1 MANFAPKFL
10 NCYNCKMEQPTQF
23 SQNVIESE
31 IAELAKK
38 IQEKRKILEEQNG
51 IIEEK
56 DLVRSAVAEGISR
69 SPLSQASST
78 QTAQKIT
85 TTASQSSG
93 KKADVSYLDTL
104 DEESG
109 AEVNRLIDVAFTK
122 GIEAA
127 FSEVSKDEPYI
138 MDAFHDVLVD
148 RLYEELKKKGVV
160 K

>member
-1 MANFAPKFL
+1 
-10 NCYNCKMEQPTQF
+10 MEQPTQF
-23 SQNVIESE
+23 SQNVIEAE

-38 IQEKRKILEEQNG
+38 IGEKRKILEEQKG

-56 DLVRSAVAEGISR
+56 DLVRSAVAEGISK
-69 SPLSQASST
+69 SPLQQTSSSSQTSRKTTATASSAKT
-78 QTAQKIT
+78 
-85 TTASQSSG
+85 
-93 KKADVSYLDTL
+93 ADVSYLDML

-122 GIEAA
+122 GIAAA

-148 RLYEELKKKGVV
+148 RLYEELKIRGIV

>member
-1 MANFAPKFL
+1 
-10 NCYNCKMEQPTQF
+10 MEQPTQN
-23 SQNVIESE
+23 SQNVIEAE
-31 IAELAKK
+31 IADLSKR

-56 DLVRSAVAEGISR
+56 DLVRSAVAEGISK
-69 SPLSQASST
+69 SPIQQSASSS
-78 QTAQKIT
+78 QTAQKISAT
-85 TTASQSSG
+85 VASSG

-122 GIEAA
+122 GIAVA

-148 RLYEELKKKGVV
+148 RLYEDLKSKGIV

>member
-1 MANFAPKFL
+1 
-10 NCYNCKMEQPTQF
+10 MEQPTQF
-23 SQNVIESE
+23 SQNVIEQE
-31 IAELAKK
+31 IAELAKR

-56 DLVRSAVAEGISR
+56 DLVRSAVAEGISK
-69 SPLSQASST
+69 SPLSQTSSSS
-78 QTAQKIT
+78 QTAQKAAT
-85 TTASQSSG
+85 TTASSG
-93 KKADVSYLDTL
+93 QKADASYLDTL

-122 GIEAA
+122 GIATA

-148 RLYEELKKKGVV
+148 RLYEDLKKKGIV